1 VGVQI
6 LKRLISLL
14 SVFVVLVICLS
25 SNARSVANVDVS
37 AQYAVLVDATSG
49 SVIFGKNEHQRAS
62 MASTTKIMTALIL
75 CENANLD
82 EEITVTDAMVRVEG
96 SSMGLLEGDKVHYR
110 DLLYGLLL
118 ASGNDAANAVAL
130 SLGGSF
136 EGFAKLMN
144 ERAKQIGMNNTNFVT
159 PSGLDDENHYSTAY
173 DMALLACEAVK
184 NADFAAACAS
194 ESARLEYGNPPYW
207 RTLRNHNKLLRIYE
221 NCVGIKTGFTKKSGR
236 CLVSCAKNGS
246 KKVIAVTLNASDD
259 WNDHIKLLDFG
270 INSLETRII
279 NHSDNLPKI
288 KVIGGNERQMAIY
301 MDDIELSMIPSDFDR
316 IKFTVET
323 TDLIFSPVKK
333 GAVIGKIIL
342 TVDGKEVARVNC
354 FAAADV
360 ELSVN
365 EIDKNVKYW
374 FRRLMSA

>member
-1 VGVQI
+1 M
-6 LKRLISLL
+6 KRLISLL
-14 SVFVVLVICLS
+14 SVFFLLVICLS

-82 EEITVTDAMVRVEG
+82 EKITVIDAMVRVEG

-130 SLGGSF
+130 SIGGSF

-194 ESARLEYGNPPYW
+194 ESARLEYGKPPYW

-246 KKVIAVTLNASDD
+246 KKVIAVTLNAPDD

-360 ELSVN
+360 NLSVS

-374 FRRLMSA
+374 FGRLMSA